1 MATTVTIDKGCLYRR
16 KDRPTIY
23 VKFTPRR
30 GAKPIHLST
39 GKTNMIAAA
48 AAAQVLVEQ
57 YHGKTPRQVKG
68 QKLTLADFCR
78 LPDKHNPND
87 RGGQFWQ
94 YLVANRAGTTRNRHH
109 DILQNQIIPN
119 FGKHRFDD
127 LAPEDI
133 EAWKQRRLL
142 QVQRSTVLKE
152 LHSLSAVFRVARKVF
167 RYTTQNPVGEIEK
180 PTVPKRKKQIP
191 TANEIRTFLDAAALL
206 KPYAYASL
214 LTVYQGG
221 LRIDE
226 ARHLEPGDVDE
237 DENIL
242 CIRVKAG
249 WSPKDQ
255 EDRDVPLVEPMRTV
269 LLTLKHQNP
278 NARWL
283 LPRGDT
289 RTYKCE
295 RCGGAETHIG
305 NLRSAILALAKAAGI
320 SKKLTHHM
328 LRHCN
333 STHNRQLGAKD
344 YEVMELLGQQST
356 KIHTIYTHAEWQ
368 HIVEATQRLG
378 ASIGGDGLSAWL
390 SARAREAEM
399 SEQLET

>member
-23 VKFTPRR
+23 VKFTPRK
-30 GAKPIHLST
+30 GAKPIQLST

-48 AAAQVLVEQ
+48 AAAQVLLDKYQ
-57 YHGKTPRQVKG
+57 GKTPGQVKG
-68 QKLTLADFCR
+68 QKLTIADFCR
-78 LPDKHNPND
+78 LPDKKDCDD

-94 YLVANRAGTTRNRHH
+94 YLVGNRAGNTRNRHR
-109 DILQNQIIPN
+109 DILKNQIIPT
-119 FGKHRFDD
+119 FGKSRFDD
-127 LAPEDI
+127 VEPEEI
-133 EAWKQRRLL
+133 ETWKQRRLAL
-142 QVQRSTVLKE
+142 VKRSTVLKE
-152 LHSLSAVFRVARKVF
+152 LHCLSAVFRVARKVY
-167 RYTTQNPVGEIEK
+167 RYTSQNPVADIEK
-180 PTVPKRKKQIP
+180 PTVPKRKQQIP
-191 TANEIRTFLDAAALL
+191 TAEEMRAFLDAAALL

-226 ARHLEPGDVDE
+226 ARHLEPCDVDE
-237 DENIL
+237 EEEVL
-242 CIRVKAG
+242 RIRVKKG

-255 EDRDVPLVEPMRTV
+255 EDRDIPLVEPMRTV

-278 NARWL
+278 HARWL

-295 RCGGAETHIG
+295 RCGGPETHIG
-305 NLRSAILALAKAAGI
+305 NLRSAILSLATAAGI
-320 SKKLTHHM
+320 SKRMTHHI

-378 ASIGGDGLSAWL
+378 ASIGGAGLSAWL
-390 SARAREAEM
+390 SARPQEAEK
-399 SEQLET
+399 SNRSRT

>member
-57 YHGKTPRQVKG
+57 YHGKTPGQVKG

-94 YLVANRAGTTRNRHH
+94 YLVANRAGNTRNRHR
-109 DILQNQIIPN
+109 DILKNQILPH
-119 FGKHRFDD
+119 FGRYRFDD
-127 LAPEDI
+127 LEPEHI
-133 EAWKQRRLL
+133 EIWKQQRLEE
-142 QVQRSTVLKE
+142 VERATVLKE
-152 LHSLSAVFRVARKVF
+152 LHCLSAVFRVARKVY
-167 RYTTQNPVGEIEK
+167 RYTTQNPVADIEK
-180 PTVPKRKKQIP
+180 PTVPKRKKPIP
-191 TANEIRTFLDAAALL
+191 TAEEIRAFLDAAALL
-206 KPYAYASL
+206 KPHTYPSF
-214 LTVYQGG
+214 LTIYQGG

-226 ARHLEPGDVDE
+226 ARHLEPDDVDE
-237 DENIL
+237 RENVL
-242 CIRVKAG
+242 RIRVKAG

-255 EDRDVPLVEPMRTV
+255 EDRDIPLVEPMRTV

-278 NARWL
+278 NTRWL
-283 LPRGDT
+283 LPRGDQ

-295 RCGGAETHIG
+295 RCGGPETHLG
-305 NLRSAILALAKAAGI
+305 NLRSAILALAQAAGI
-320 SKKLTHHM
+320 SKRMTHHI

-356 KIHTIYTHAEWQ
+356 KIHTIYTHAEWE
-368 HIVEATQRLG
+368 HIVEATARLG
-378 ASIGGDGLSAWL
+378 HAIGQDGLSAWL
-390 SARAREAEM
+390 SARAREAEG
-399 SEQLET
+399 SGDSRA

>member
-1 MATTVTIDKGCLYRR
+1 MTNLTLDKGCLYRR
-16 KDRPTIY
+16 TNRPTIY
-23 VKFTPRR
+23 FKFTPKK
-30 GAKPIHLST
+30 GGKPIHLST
-39 GKTNMIAAA
+39 GKTSFLAAA
-48 AAAQVLVEQ
+48 GAAQALLEK
-57 YHGKTPRQVKG
+57 YDGKTTSQVKAH
-68 QKLTLADFCR
+68 KVTIAEFCR
-78 LPDKHNPND
+78 LPAKHNPND

-94 YLVANRAGTTRNRHH
+94 YLRANRAGTTRNRHH

-152 LHSLSAVFRVARKVF
+152 LHSLSAVFRVARKVY
-167 RYTTQNPVGEIEK
+167 RYTSQNPVADIEK

-191 TANEIRTFLDAAALL
+191 TADEIKAFLDAAGLL
-206 KPYAYASL
+206 TPHYYPSF

-226 ARHLEPGDVDE
+226 ARHLEPSDVDE
-237 DENIL
+237 QENVL
-242 CIRVKAG
+242 HIRVKKG

-255 EDRDVPLVEPMRTV
+255 EDRDIPLVEPMRTV

-289 RTYKCE
+289 RTYKCQ
-295 RCGGAETHIG
+295 RCGGPTTHIG
-305 NLRSAILALAKAAGI
+305 NLRTAILALAKAAGI
-320 SKKLTHHM
+320 SKRMTHHI

-356 KIHTIYTHAEWQ
+356 KIHTIYTHAEWRN
-368 HIVEATQRLG
+368 IVDATARLG
-378 ASIGGDGLSAWL
+378 VSIGQDGLSAWL
-390 SARAREAEM
+390 STQHCGADPSAISA
-399 SEQLET
+399 T

>member
-1 MATTVTIDKGCLYRR
+1 MATEIKIEKGCLYRR
-16 KDRPTIY
+16 KNRPTIY
-23 VKFTPRR
+23 FKFAPRP
-30 GAKPIHLST
+30 GSKPIHLST
-39 GKTNMIAAA
+39 GKTNFIAAA
-48 AAAQVLVEQ
+48 VAAQVLLEK
-57 YHGKTPRQVKG
+57 YHGKTPGQVKG
-68 QKLTLADFCR
+68 QKLTLAEFCR
-78 LPDKHNPND
+78 LPAKEDPND

-94 YLVANRAGTTRNRHH
+94 YLTANRAGNTRTRYR
-109 DILQNQIIPN
+109 DILKSQLIPT
-119 FGKHRFDD
+119 FGHLRFDEIE
-127 LAPEDI
+127 PESI
-133 EAWKQRRLL
+133 EAWKQRRLR
-142 QVQRSTVLKE
+142 QVQRSTALKE
-152 LHSLSAVFRVARKVF
+152 MHALSAVFRVARKIY
-167 RYTTQNPVGEIEK
+167 RYVSHNPVSDLEK
-180 PTVPKRKKQIP
+180 PRIPKKKMQIP
-191 TANEIRTFLDAAALL
+191 TANEIRSFLDAAALL

-226 ARHLEPGDVDE
+226 ARHLEPCDVDE
-237 DENIL
+237 EEEVL
-242 CIRVKAG
+242 RIRVKKG

-255 EDRDVPLVEPMRTV
+255 EDRDIPLVEPMRTV

-320 SKKLTHHM
+320 SKRLTHHM

-344 YEVMELLGQQST
+344 YEVMQLLGQQST

-378 ASIGGDGLSAWL
+378 ASIGGNGLSAWL
-390 SARAREAEM
+390 SARARETEE
-399 SEQLET
+399 SNRSRT

>member
-16 KDRPTIY
+16 KKRPTIY

-48 AAAQVLVEQ
+48 AAAQVLLEK
-57 YHGKTPRQVKG
+57 YHGKTPGQVKG

-78 LPDKHNPND
+78 LPANENPAD

-94 YLVANRAGTTRNRHH
+94 YLVANRAGNTRNRHR
-109 DILQNQIIPN
+109 DILKNQILPH
-119 FGKHRFDD
+119 FGRYRFDD
-127 LAPEDI
+127 LEPEHI
-133 EAWKQRRLL
+133 EIWKQQRLGE
-142 QVQRSTVLKE
+142 VERATVLKE
-152 LHSLSAVFRVARKVF
+152 LHCLSAVFRVARKVY
-167 RYTTQNPVGEIEK
+167 RYTAQNPVSDIEK

-191 TANEIRTFLDAAALL
+191 TADEIKAFLNAAG
-206 KPYAYASL
+206 L
-214 LTVYQGG
+214 LTPHYYPSFLTIYQGG

-226 ARHLEPGDVDE
+226 ARHLEPSDVNE
-237 DENIL
+237 QENIL
-242 CIRVKAG
+242 HIRVKKG

-269 LLTLKHQNP
+269 LLTLKQQNP
-278 NARWL
+278 QARWL
-283 LPRGDT
+283 LLRGDT
-289 RTYKCE
+289 RTYKCQ
-295 RCGGAETHIG
+295 RCGGPTTHIG
-305 NLRSAILALAKAAGI
+305 NLRTAILALAKAAGI
-320 SKKLTHHM
+320 SKRMTHHI

-344 YEVMELLGQQST
+344 YEVMQLLGQQST

-368 HIVEATQRLG
+368 HIIEATQRLG

-390 SARAREAEM
+390 SARTRKTET
-399 SEQLET
+399 SE

>member
-1 MATTVTIDKGCLYRR
+1 MATEIKIEKGCLYRR
-16 KDRPTIY
+16 KNRPTFY
-23 VKFTPRR
+23 VKFSPRK
-30 GAKPIHLST
+30 GAKPLHLST
-39 GKTNMIAAA
+39 GKTNLLAAA
-48 AAAQVLVEQ
+48 AAAQVLIAK
-57 YHGKTPRQVKG
+57 YDGKTTNQVKG

-78 LPDKHNPND
+78 LPAKEDPND

-94 YLVANRAGTTRNRHH
+94 YLTANRAGNTRTRYR
-109 DILQNQIIPN
+109 DILKSQLIPT
-119 FGKHRFDD
+119 FGRLRFEEIE
-127 LAPEDI
+127 PEAI
-133 EAWKQRRLL
+133 EAWKQRRLR
-142 QVQRSTVLKE
+142 QVQRSTALKE
-152 LHSLSAVFRVARKVF
+152 MHALSAVFRVARKIY
-167 RYTTQNPVGEIEK
+167 RYVNHNPVLDIEK
-180 PTVPKRKKQIP
+180 PRIPKKKMQIP

-226 ARHLEPGDVDE
+226 ARHLMPDDVDE
-237 DENIL
+237 DEDIL
-242 CIRVKAG
+242 RIRTKAG

-255 EDRDVPLVEPMRTV
+255 EDRDVPLTEPMRTV

-283 LPRGDT
+283 LPRNDT

-320 SKKLTHHM
+320 SKRLTHHM

-390 SARAREAEM
+390 SARAREAEE
-399 SEQLET
+399 SNRSRT

>member
-1 MATTVTIDKGCLYRR
+1 MTKLPLDKGCLYRR
-16 KDRPTIY
+16 KNRPTIY
-23 VKFTPRR
+23 VKFTPRP

-48 AAAQVLVEQ
+48 AAAQVLLEK
-57 YHGKTPRQVKG
+57 YHGKTPGQVKG

-78 LPDKHNPND
+78 LPAKEDPND

-94 YLVANRAGTTRNRHH
+94 YLTANRAGNTRTRYR
-109 DILQNQIIPN
+109 DILKSQLIPA
-119 FGKHRFDD
+119 FGHLRFDD
-127 LAPEDI
+127 LEPEKI
-133 EAWKQRRLL
+133 ETWKQHRLT
-142 QVQRSTVLKE
+142 QVSRATVLKE
-152 LHSLSAVFRVARKVF
+152 LHCLSAVFRVARKIY
-167 RYTTQNPVGEIEK
+167 RYVSHNPVSDIEK
-180 PTVPKRKKQIP
+180 PRIPKKKMQIP

-226 ARHLEPGDVDE
+226 ARHLMPDDVDE

-242 CIRVKAG
+242 RIRVKAG

-283 LPRGDT
+283 LSRGDT

-320 SKKLTHHM
+320 SKRLTHHM

-378 ASIGGDGLSAWL
+378 ASIGGAGLSAWL
-390 SARAREAEM
+390 SARAREAEE
-399 SEQLET
+399 SNRSRT

>member
-1 MATTVTIDKGCLYRR
+1 MTKLTLDKGCLYRR
-16 KDRPTIY
+16 VNRPTIY
-23 VKFTPRR
+23 FKFTPQKGR
-30 GAKPIHLST
+30 KPLHLST
-39 GKTNMIAAA
+39 GKTNFLAAA
-48 AAAQVLVEQ
+48 AVAQVLIEK
-57 YHGKTPRQVKG
+57 YDGKAPGQIKG
-68 QKLTLADFCR
+68 QKLTIADFCR
-78 LPDKHNPND
+78 IPDKHDPTD
-87 RGGQFWQ
+87 RGGQYWG
-94 YLVANRAGTTRNRHH
+94 YLMSNRAGTTRNRHH

-119 FGKHRFDD
+119 FGKHRFGD

-152 LHSLSAVFRVARKVF
+152 LHCLSAVFRVARTIY
-167 RYTTQNPVGEIEK
+167 RYVGYNPVADIEK
-180 PTVPKRKKQIP
+180 PRIPKKKTQIP

-206 KPYAYASL
+206 KPHTYPSF
-214 LTVYQGG
+214 LTIYQGG

-226 ARHLEPGDVDE
+226 ARHLEPSDVDE
-237 DENIL
+237 EENVL
-242 CIRVKAG
+242 RIRVKKG

-255 EDRDVPLVEPMRTV
+255 EDRDIPLVEPMRTV
-269 LLTLKHQNP
+269 LLTLKRQNP

-320 SKKLTHHM
+320 SKRLTHHM

-333 STHNRQLGAKD
+333 STHNRQLGARD

-356 KIHTIYTHAEWQ
+356 KIHAIYTHAEWQ
-368 HIVEATQRLG
+368 NIVDATARLG
-378 ASIGGDGLSAWL
+378 VSIGQDGLSAWL
-390 SARAREAEM
+390 SARAREAEE
-399 SEQLET
+399 SNRSRT

>member
-1 MATTVTIDKGCLYRR
+1 MATEIKIEKGCLYRR
-16 KDRPTIY
+16 KNRPTFY
-23 VKFTPRR
+23 VKFTPKKGGR
-30 GAKPIHLST
+30 PLHLST
-39 GKTNMIAAA
+39 GKTNLLAAA
-48 AAAQVLVEQ
+48 AAAQVLIAK
-57 YHGKTPRQVKG
+57 YDGKSTNQVKG

-78 LPDKHNPND
+78 LPAKEDPED

-94 YLVANRAGTTRNRHH
+94 YLVANRAGNTRNRHR
-109 DILQNQIIPN
+109 DILKNQILPH
-119 FGKHRFDD
+119 FGRYRFDD
-127 LAPEDI
+127 LEPEHI
-133 EAWKQRRLL
+133 EIWKQRRLGE
-142 QVQRSTVLKE
+142 VQRATVLKE
-152 LHSLSAVFRVARKVF
+152 LHCLSAVFRVARKVY
-167 RYTTQNPVGEIEK
+167 RYTSQNPVADIEK

-226 ARHLEPGDVDE
+226 ARHLMPDDVDE
-237 DENIL
+237 DEDIL
-242 CIRVKAG
+242 RIRTKAG

-320 SKKLTHHM
+320 SKRLTHHM

-390 SARAREAEM
+390 STRTRETET
-399 SEQLET
+399 SE